1 MSPQSR
7 FATSTSPTSRTTKTS
22 SIGTVPIDCVLFD
35 LDDVIRFF
43 DQAARAAIERRHGLA
58 DGSIMATA
66 IHPDLI
72 EPLVTGR
79 LTRAEWSAEVGR
91 RVGSPE
97 AAAQW
102 TADIGTPDP
111 EALELLDELRA
122 AGYTVAIL
130 TNGTDTIDAELAVLG
145 IDRRVDAVFN
155 SAVIGVAKPHPDA
168 FRHVCRE
175 LDVAPES
182 VFFTDDSASK
192 LIGALEIGMTA
203 VVFTSVGS
211 LRRALLAAGV
221 RILPAG

>member
-1 MSPQSR
+1 M
-7 FATSTSPTSRTTKTS
+7 
-22 SIGTVPIDCVLFD
+22 PISCVLFD

-43 DQAARAAIERRHGLA
+43 DQTARAAIERSHGLP
-58 DGSIMATA
+58 DGSLMATA
-66 IHPDLI
+66 IDPDLI

-91 RVGSPE
+91 RAGSPE
-97 AAAQW
+97 AAAAW

-111 EALELLDELRA
+111 EALDLIDELRV

-130 TNGTDTIDAELAVLG
+130 TNGTDTIDAELATLG
-145 IDRRVDAVFN
+145 IDRHVDAVFN

-175 LDVAPES
+175 LGIAPES

-192 LIGALEIGMTA
+192 LAGAIEIGMAA
-203 VVFTSVGS
+203 VVFTTVGS
-211 LRRALLAAGV
+211 LRRALRDAGV
-221 RILPAG
+221 RISPAG